1 MFTSPQITFPRS
13 KKQSIFYIRKYS
25 RLDINK
31 HSNYYENVDDTTVCI
46 FSQRIKKFS
55 IYNFF
60 ISIYFLIKFR
70 KSLSK
75 ILSKNQINFFSIIAF
90 EIFIELFDDLSD
102 IIKIF
107 PHLVK
112 HSKLVSFQ
120 EMAPIENFICQIANI
135 IGVKTFAL
143 QHAIYLFS
151 QKGNYENRYSI
162 MSYLNTVCK
171 NILCWGNFNK
181 NTYKK
186 YTNAKIFKVG
196 KAWLPDKKNFLDGVT
211 IIFEDRDSKISNE
224 ELFSISNKLS
234 EHGVPVSSWFKKGHS
249 LIKDID
255 GRQGPLRKIVIGT
268 KSSLLFELGY
278 LGYQVY
284 LTKQTIIKEQIPN
297 SLIVEDKS
305 ILKKYVY
312 EELSTPYLETFY

>member
-1 MFTSPQITFPRS
+1 
-13 KKQSIFYIRKYS
+13 
-25 RLDINK
+25 

-297 SLIVEDKS
+297 SLIVEDINLFLKNMS
-305 ILKKYVY
+305 MRNYPHHIWKHFIECTGKESVARYKKIL
-312 EELSTPYLETFY
+312 SD